1 MGTKTIIFAQGLQN
15 SISDSTLRT
24 IFAAKKLADEIHLI
38 IVGESLTQAL
48 IENAKKI
55 DGVKKVFI
63 AKSPH
68 FKNLLAEDVCDLIAK
83 NFEKYDYI
91 VADNSSFS
99 KNFMPRV
106 AGMLNIEMISEISLV
121 IDPNTFE
128 RPIYAGNAIET
139 IQSSAKQKIITIR
152 ASSFDKALVN
162 EGQTC
167 EIQEI
172 TFEKKFQN
180 TKFVALS
187 KPQTDVIDL
196 TSAKIVVSGGRGVK
210 SKENFQII
218 ENFAKK
224 LKAAVGATR
233 AAVDAGF
240 APNHYQVGQTGKI
253 VAPEIYFAIGLSG
266 AIQHLAGMKES
277 KIIVAI
283 NIDPN
288 APIFE
293 VATYGL
299 VEDLFK
305 AIPEIESKL

>member
-1 MGTKTIIFAQGLQN
+1 MKTIVFAQSSN
-15 SISDSTLRT
+15 NNISDSTLR
-24 IFAAKKLADEIHLI
+24 AVYASAKLDSEVHLI
-38 IVGESLTQAL
+38 VVGESVTENF
-48 IENAKKI
+48 IGNAKKI
-55 DGVKKVFI
+55 QGVKKIFI
-63 AKSPH
+63 AKSEH
-68 FKNLLAEDVCDLIAK
+68 FKNLLAEDICELIVK
-83 NFEKYDYI
+83 NFANYDYI
-91 VADNSSFS
+91 IADNSSFS
-99 KNFMPRV
+99 KNFMPRI
-106 AGMLNIEMISEISLV
+106 AGMLNIEMISEISSV
-121 IDPNTFE
+121 IDSNTFE

-139 IQSSAKQKIITIR
+139 VQSSAKQKIITIR

-162 EGQTC
+162 ENNSC
-167 EIQEI
+167 ETVEI
-172 TFEKKFQN
+172 NFEKQFQN

-240 APNHYQVGQTGKI
+240 APNHYQVGQTGKV
-253 VAPEIYFAIGLSG
+253 VAPQLYFAIGLSG

-283 NIDPN
+283 NTDPN

-305 AIPEIESKL
+305 AIPELESKL